1 MKKLWSASPNYDERP
16 QNITI
21 DTMVLHATVFDSLEE
36 TIEHF
41 SNPES
46 KVSAHYTI
54 DRDGTLV
61 QHVEESKRAWHA
73 GVSEMPDGRKNVNDF
88 SIGIELVNKNDGYDV
103 YPRPQLV
110 ALKLLVKEIISCHP
124 IRNIVTHAQ
133 IARPLGRKDDPRSF
147 PSEILQSIL
156 GKTSR

>member
-1 MKKLWSASPNYDERP
+1 MKKSWNPSPNYDERP
-16 QNITI
+16 RDAVI
-21 DTMVLHATVFDSLEE
+21 DTIVLHATVFDSLEE

-41 SNPES
+41 SKPES

-54 DRDGTLV
+54 DRDGTTV

-88 SIGIELVNKNDGYDV
+88 SIGIELVNKNSGFDV
-103 YPRPQLV
+103 YPSPQIT
-110 ALKLLVKEIISCHP
+110 ALKFLVEEIISRHP

-133 IARPLGRKDDPRSF
+133 IARPLGRKDDPKGF
-147 PSEILQSIL
+147 PSEILQSLL
-156 GKTSR
+156 GKTNR